1 MTIMPKRIYLF
12 GSFAKDTYNEDS
24 DYDFYI
30 VVPDDAGNKIELSQ
44 KAYKSLRG
52 VRKRPVDIVVGYES
66 SFDERAKENT
76 LEKVVKQ
83 EGVLLYEK
91 WKNFKRVDEKYLEM
105 CDDLTPYGVKIRYPQ
120 ELFIEEYHVK
130 KALEETQKLY
140 DWLLTL
146 LQTEKRDSEEWEKW
160 VRVENYS
167 WYFSAI

>member
-1 MTIMPKRIYLF
+1 MINNEINAIKDRICMTIMPKRIYLF

-24 DYDFYI
+24 DYDFYV
-30 VVPDDAGNKIELSQ
+30 VVPDDAGNKIELSR

-91 WKNFKRVDEKYLEM
+91 
-105 CDDLTPYGVKIRYPQ
+105 
-120 ELFIEEYHVK
+120 
-130 KALEETQKLY
+130 
-140 DWLLTL
+140 
-146 LQTEKRDSEEWEKW
+146 
-160 VRVENYS
+160 
-167 WYFSAI
+167 